1 MSEANWKEAREKS
14 WRQFSRNLTF
24 RFALQQMQERKQKKI
39 KDMLW

>member
-24 RFALQQMQERKQKKI
+24 RFALQQMQERKKKI